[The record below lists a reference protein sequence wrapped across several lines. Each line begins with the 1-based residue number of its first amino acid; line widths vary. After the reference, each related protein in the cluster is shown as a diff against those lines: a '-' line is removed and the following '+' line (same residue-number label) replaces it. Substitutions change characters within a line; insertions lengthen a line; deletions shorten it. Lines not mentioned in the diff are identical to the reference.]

1 MAAGRAR
8 EQLLD
13 AAERVVLADGLEG
26 LSIRRVTAAAGVN
39 GAAVNYIF
47 GSKQG
52 LLGELIGRLAQPV
65 TDERIRR
72 FDRLAER
79 PGAGAWVGAVARAGV
94 DDIVRAFVEP
104 LLSLP
109 DPQRAAL
116 AALLHHSLASGEL
129 AFAHEVARHLQPG
142 VDRLRGALRTLDPEL
157 DDTAIEFCIRLLTA
171 NLFVFEAV
179 LRSQLGPAG
188 TSENLIM
195 FLAGGVRQVTAER
208 C

>member
-1 MAAGRAR
+1 MAPGRAR

-39 GAAVNYIF
+39 GAAVNYTF

-79 PGAGAWVGAVARAGV
+79 AGTGTGSGAGV

-104 LLSLP
+104 LLTLA

-116 AALLHHSLASGEL
+116 AALLRHSLASGEP

-142 VDRLRGALRTLDPEL
+142 VDRLRSALRALGPEP
-157 DDTAIEFCIRLLTA
+157 DDAVTEFCVRLLTA
-171 NLFVFEAV
+171 NLFFYEAL
-179 LRSQLGPAG
+179 LRSQLGPADTTG
-188 TSENLIM
+188 SLVA
-195 FLAGGVRQVTAER
+195 FLAGGVRQVTAGR
-208 C
+208 R